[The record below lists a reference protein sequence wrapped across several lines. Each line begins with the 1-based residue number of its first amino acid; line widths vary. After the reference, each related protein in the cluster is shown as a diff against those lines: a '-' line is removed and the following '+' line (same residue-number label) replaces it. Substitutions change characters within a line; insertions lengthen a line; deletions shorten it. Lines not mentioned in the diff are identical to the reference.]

1 MQKHGPKGKFEK
13 KLVAAHSD
21 EVRKTVK
28 RMKKDLEMKAKFVAT
43 SENFGFNVGVREDE
57 DLVNIDA
64 CMCRFYYY
72 FFRT

>member
-28 RMKKDLEMKAKFVAT
+28 RMKKDLEMKSKFV
-43 SENFGFNVGVREDE
+43 SVESFGFEDTKGEDE
-57 DLVNIDA
+57 DLVT
-64 CMCRFYYY
+64 
-72 FFRT
+72 FFDFVYEYIFSV